1 MTERINVHTV
11 SGRQQLIAKIE
22 DINAGLHQLD
32 LHIANVEKELAV
44 SRQIITSV
52 WRDGMSIYDPAIQNL
67 IHKLDIKVFDFD

>member
-32 LHIANVEKELAV
+32 LHIGNVEKELAI
-44 SRQIITSV
+44 SRQRHSTAS
-52 WRDGMSIYDPAIQNL
+52 
-67 IHKLDIKVFDFD
+67 F